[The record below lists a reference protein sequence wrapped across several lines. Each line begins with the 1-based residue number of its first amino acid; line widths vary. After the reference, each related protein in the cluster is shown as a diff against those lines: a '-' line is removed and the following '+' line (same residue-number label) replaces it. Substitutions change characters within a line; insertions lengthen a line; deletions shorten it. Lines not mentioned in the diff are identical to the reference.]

1 MQIKVKAYNEAP
13 TAEELEKRLAQTG
26 LNLKFEVADAERQ
39 YWQNDEATLVL
50 RAKAG
55 ASLNFGEGVAIA
67 NLVLDFHVDE
77 FHQHVEDYRTYYRI
91 WWD

>member
-1 MQIKVKAYNEAP
+1 MNIKVKDYNEAP
-13 TAEELEKRLAQTG
+13 TAEELELRLAQTG
-26 LNLKFEVADAERQ
+26 LDLKFEVADAERQ
-39 YWQNDEATLVL
+39 YWQNNDSTLVL

-55 ASLNFGEGVAIA
+55 ASLSFSEGVAIA

-77 FHQHVEDYRTYYRI
+77 LHQHVEDYRTYYRI